1 MRQRHLKSASTAQFD
16 NVSVFQQRDRFCSNI
31 SQFRTELT
39 KDRSVM
45 LMVLSTFLK
54 FNLGSVLHA
63 VLTKDFFINKNLF
76 IIKII
81 LGNFVGFQIP
91 CCGLVTYFLRDL
103 LHDQFVRGVL
113 VRGSRY
119 GRFANDLCRAFL
131 RGNLSEK
138 DSFIF
143 SGRVRLCCDRSRR

>member
-1 MRQRHLKSASTAQFD
+1 MRQRHLKPASTAQFD

-45 LMVLSTFLK
+45 LMVLGMFLK

-63 VLTKDFFINKNLF
+63 ALSKIFFINKNLF
-76 IIKII
+76 ILKII

-103 LHDQFVRGVL
+103 MHDQSCKESSSEAPAMAGLRMICV
-113 VRGSRY
+113 
-119 GRFANDLCRAFL
+119 APFL

-143 SGRVRLCCDRSRR
+143 SGRVRLCGGRSRR